1 MSQGGFHV
9 HGPHDHELEHAGRH
23 GGDGDGMA
31 GQLAV
36 ITAVLATIGAICS
49 YMGGATQADA
59 ALAKNDAAIRKT
71 EASDQWN
78 FFQAKNSRQA
88 MAELAL
94 DLVPAERRAD
104 YAKNVEKYRSE
115 KEPIMEKARKLEEEA
130 KEFDERSEHLMHQHH
145 RWAEATTLLQISIAL
160 AAIALLTR
168 RRWLEW
174 GTLGVAAVGV
184 VTGVFAFLKM

>member
-1 MSQGGFHV
+1 MSEDEFHV
-9 HGPHDHELEHAGRH
+9 HGLHDHEVEHAAQH
-23 GGDGDGMA
+23 GAGGMT

-36 ITAVLATIGAICS
+36 VTAVLATVGAMFS

-78 FFQAKNSRQA
+78 FYQAKNARQA
-88 MAELAL
+88 IAELGL
-94 DLVPAERRAD
+94 DLVPAAQHDR
-104 YAKNVEKYRSE
+104 YAQAIEKYRSD
-115 KEPIMEKARKLEEEA
+115 KEPIMAKAKQLEEEA
-130 KEFDERSEHLMHQHH
+130 AGFDQQSERLMHQHH
-145 RWAEATTLLQISIAL
+145 RWAAATTVVQISIAL

-174 GTLGVAAVGV
+174 GTFGVAAVGIAI
-184 VTGVFAFLKM
+184 GAAAALHL

>member
-1 MSQGGFHV
+1 MSSDFHV
-9 HGPHDHELEHAGRH
+9 HGPHDHEVEHAAEH
-23 GGDGDGMA
+23 GAGGMV

-36 ITAVLATIGAICS
+36 ITAILATIGALFS

-78 FFQAKNSRQA
+78 FYQAKNQRQVI
-88 MAELAL
+88 AELAL
-94 DLVPAERRAD
+94 DIVPADRRDA
-104 YAKNVEKYRSE
+104 YAKNLEKYKAD
-115 KEPIMEKARKLEEEA
+115 KEPIMAKAKELEEQA
-130 KEFDERSEHLMHQHH
+130 RAFDEQSEHLMHQHH
-145 RWAEATTLLQISIAL
+145 RWAAATTVIQVSIAL

-174 GTLGVAAVGV
+174 GTLGVAGVGIAI
-184 VTGVFAFLKM
+184 GVAAFFKL

>member
-1 MSQGGFHV
+1 MSEDGFHV
-9 HGPHDHELEHAGRH
+9 HGPHDHEVEHAVEQGA
-23 GGDGDGMA
+23 GGMI

-36 ITAVLATIGAICS
+36 MTAILATIGAICS

-78 FFQAKNSRQA
+78 FFQAKNARQA
-88 MAELAL
+88 IAEVAL
-94 DLVPAERRAD
+94 DIVPAERRD
-104 YAKNVEKYRSE
+104 TYAKNIEKYKAD
-115 KEPIMEKARKLEEEA
+115 KEPILAKAKQLEAEA
-130 KEFDERSEHLMHQHH
+130 TAFDEQSEHLMHQHH
-145 RWAEATTLLQISIAL
+145 RWAEATTVIQISIAL

-174 GTLGVAAVGV
+174 GTLGVAGVGIAI
-184 VTGVFAFLKM
+184 GVAAYFKI

>member
-1 MSQGGFHV
+1 MSSGFHV
-9 HGPHDHELEHAGRH
+9 HGPHDHEMEHAAQH
-23 GGDGDGMA
+23 GADGMA

-78 FFQAKNSRQA
+78 FYQAKNQRQSI
-88 MAELAL
+88 AELAL
-94 DLVPAERRAD
+94 ELVPAERRAD
-104 YAKNVEKYRSE
+104 WQKNVEKYKSD
-115 KEPIMEKARKLEEEA
+115 KEPIMAKARELEEQGKA
-130 KEFDERSEHLMHQHH
+130 FDEKSEQLMHQHH
-145 RWAEATTLLQISIAL
+145 RWAEATTLLQVSIAL

-174 GTLGVAAVGV
+174 GTLAVAAVGIA
-184 VTGVFAFLKM
+184 TGVAAFLHY

>member
-1 MSQGGFHV
+1 M
-9 HGPHDHELEHAGRH
+9 HGPHDHEVEHAAQH
-23 GGDGDGMA
+23 GASGMV

-36 ITAVLATIGAICS
+36 ITAILATVGALFS

-78 FFQAKNSRQA
+78 FYQAKNARQA
-88 MAELAL
+88 IAEVAL
-94 DLVPAERRAD
+94 DIVPAERRDA
-104 YAKNVEKYRSE
+104 YSKNIEKYKAD
-115 KEPIMEKARKLEEEA
+115 KEPIMAKAKQLEAEA
-130 KEFDERSEHLMHQHH
+130 TTFDEESEHLMHQHH
-145 RWAEATTLLQISIAL
+145 RWAEATTVIQISIAL

-174 GTLGVAAVGV
+174 GTLGVAGVGIAI
-184 VTGVFAFLKM
+184 GVAAFFKI